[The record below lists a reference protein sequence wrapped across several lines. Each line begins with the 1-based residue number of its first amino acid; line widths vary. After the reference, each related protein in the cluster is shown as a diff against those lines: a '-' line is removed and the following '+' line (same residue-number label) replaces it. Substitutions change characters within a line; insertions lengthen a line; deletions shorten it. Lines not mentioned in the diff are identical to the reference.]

1 MTSDTQYSDS
11 IDDLDGTLFVEE
23 PRFAIVPEWVIDAAV
38 TDAAFR
44 LYSLLLQLRQRLRL
58 PYAVPA
64 HPRQGDCAARST
76 PLTGPCASSPRRGS
90 SGSSTDAAG
99 SSSCPT
105 ATTCAPPSL
114 RHHRSRGV
122 AA

>member
-64 HPRQGDCAARST
+64 HLGKATA
-76 PLTGPCASSPRRGS
+76 PLGRR
-90 SGSSTDAAG
+90 
-99 SSSCPT
+99 
-105 ATTCAPPSL
+105 
-114 RHHRSRGV
+114 R
-122 AA
+122 